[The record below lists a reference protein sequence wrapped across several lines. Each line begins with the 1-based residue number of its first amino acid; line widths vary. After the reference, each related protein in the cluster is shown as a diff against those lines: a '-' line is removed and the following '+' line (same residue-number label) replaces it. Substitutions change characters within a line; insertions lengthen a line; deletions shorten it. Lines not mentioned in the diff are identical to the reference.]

1 MIFVIFVVVG
11 VGIWFAGFNHV
22 DHIEGGVLNIF
33 EGKGKS
39 KWIDYLYF
47 FFLVYLQSFKIVNVW
62 GWLDTRKVFFSI
74 AYWKK
79 IFSIKINFSI
89 SLSPSFNLLRLLRY

>member
-1 MIFVIFVVVG
+1 MIFVVVG

-33 EGKGKS
+33 EGGGS
-39 KWIDYLYF
+39 PSGVIIFIF
-47 FFLVYLQSFKIVNVW
+47 FFLAYLQSFKIVKVW
-62 GWLDTRKVFFSI
+62 GWLDTRKVFFFI

-79 IFSIKINFSI
+79 IFSVKINFSI
-89 SLSPSFNLLRLLRY
+89 LLSPSSNLLRLLRY